1 MRSIIR
7 WAVDNAPATNT
18 LVIAI
23 LILGTWCAA
32 SMQREFWPYSNLDVI
47 QVSVEYRGASPDE
60 VEEGICQRIEESVR
74 SVQGVRRITSVARE
88 GLGVVS
94 VELEAEVN
102 EADVQEIL
110 GEIRSKVDSIPS
122 FPALAEQPTVQRQ
135 QPRTTALSIG
145 VIGPDDPSMEAS
157 LSLRDFA
164 ETIRD
169 EALLLEEVSQA
180 EVVGVPRYQIDVEI
194 SEDVLRQ
201 YNLTLSGIADVI
213 RQENIEVPGGTMK
226 TASQDILLRGSN
238 RQSTG
243 ASIEAIPVISN
254 KNGAVLTIGELGI
267 VRDEFTD
274 DSAISR
280 INGRPGIAVQID
292 TTSTEDIIN
301 VGNAVKNFVR
311 SYEVPSGF
319 ELIYFRD
326 RTDDVEARLW
336 LLVKNGWQGLL
347 LVFILLTVF
356 LELRLAIWVSMGIP
370 LSIAGACVVMYY
382 TGQTLNMTS
391 MFAFLIALG
400 IMVDDAIVIGENIYV
415 HRTMGKGMRQA
426 AIDGTMEVMPSVVT
440 SVLTTVLAFLPM
452 MFMTGRLARFTEVLP
467 LAVIAILL
475 FSLTEALTVL
485 PSHLAHHDGL
495 GIRAGM
501 WLFGPFRF
509 LASAI
514 SFINRKV
521 AWLLSRFI
529 EKLYLPSLRFSLAFP
544 GLIVC
549 AALAFLV
556 IAVAT
561 VRSGQVPYIVLPQID
576 SNFCTVIIAFPDG
589 TPERVADDAT
599 KRLENAIWKVNEQA
613 IAEGLTAN
621 PDGVVDAVHRAVGY
635 GANTA
640 GEVSSGSHVGSL
652 TVQLIEV
659 GERDITSQEIV
670 QRWRKEVGKF
680 LGADLVSFGSGP
692 RGIAGLPIEFSL
704 LARSEDI
711 PELEL
716 AVQRCIEQLEDYP
729 GVHDVTAGGRPGKAE
744 YRLQIKDEARAMGVS
759 LAELSSTVRAAYY
772 GEEAMRL
779 QRGRHEVEL
788 RVRYPRAQRQSLAD
802 FDEIRVR
809 DPAGNERPLTE
820 LADIEIGRSY
830 SAIHRLDQMRS
841 ITISADVD
849 EEVGNAFE
857 ITADFKK
864 NLLPEL
870 AQNYPNLRVLF
881 EGQEEQTKDS
891 MTSMVYGFMAVMVG
905 MYLLFTIEFKSY
917 LQPLLVLSIIPF
929 GACGAIF
936 GHVIQGLPFTL
947 FSIYGLVALS
957 GIVVNDS
964 IVLIDFINRRVADGL
979 SLHDAI
985 IDTGRRRCRPVL
997 LTSLTTIGGMMPI
1010 LLENSRQAQVLIPM
1024 ATSLS
1029 FGLIFGTG
1037 LVLILA
1043 PVGYLLMANFQRFFG
1058 GHQQPGADQNA
1069 TRMDHHDAK
1078 EPSHAIVSLTETHP

>member
-495 GIRAGM
+495 SIRAGM